1 MEKQE
6 IFITIFDGSGTPKEI
21 DLNRFSKN
29 VITFGRNTE
38 NDIILES
45 PIVSKKHGYFLLENG
60 ICSIF
65 DLDSTNGIYIE
76 NVRVQKA
83 ILQTGNVI
91 KIRDFVNDDH
101 NTVTIVFGKEGNSS
115 KWKGIDISRRDKIT
129 VGRDKTCDI
138 VLNNTSI
145 SKIHAQIQRE
155 GNQWVLYNH
164 GGQNSIIADG
174 VIVNKKQ
181 VLKDKDV
188 IIIANAKLL
197 FSSNGINYTIYD
209 EGINLEVKDITKT
222 VSSSKGKINIVNHI
236 GLSIGSGEFVAIIG
250 GSGAGKSSFLN
261 CISGY
266 SRPTT
271 GHVELNGDDLYENYE
286 VLKKVIGYVPQS
298 DIVYDNLTVK
308 QMLHYAAK
316 LRMPD
321 DTSKQERIS
330 KVQEVIETVEL
341 KGHESKLIK
350 KLSGGQKKRVSIAIE
365 LLSSP
370 KLFFLDEPSSGLD
383 PGTEEKLMETLRKM
397 SRMGTTIILITHNT
411 MNIHLCDKIIFL
423 GRGGNLCYY
432 GEAQKAAEFFGVDNL
447 VKVYNMTF
455 EQPELW
461 KKHYLDV
468 CGQRRED
475 TVEKSM
481 KNMNISAKVKT
492 EGSPVRQMGQLISRN
507 LRLIL
512 NDKKRLLMLL
522 LQAPLLAY
530 LVYLVSNEEVFK
542 QYEIT
547 KGIMFAL
554 ACCAFWVGI
563 LNSIQEICKER
574 TILKREY
581 LSGLSLGS
589 YIGSKLV
596 VMGIICAVESLLL
609 SQTFLYLV
617 EAPDDG
623 VFLPFRVEIFLTTY
637 LTAMAATATGLFI
650 SALVKNPDRAMTI
663 APIILMPQILFS
675 GLAFSL
681 QGTIEKISN
690 LVVCRWS
697 MEGFGTTADLNDL
710 SLKIQ
715 STIPQVAHESEKY
728 YEYTALHLVF
738 SWEIL
743 ICFIIVFSIASY
755 LAIRK
760 MKKI

>member
-1 MEKQE
+1 M
-6 IFITIFDGSGTPKEI
+6 
-21 DLNRFSKN
+21 
-29 VITFGRNTE
+29 
-38 NDIILES
+38 
-45 PIVSKKHGYFLLENG
+45 
-60 ICSIF
+60 
-65 DLDSTNGIYIE
+65 
-76 NVRVQKA
+76 
-83 ILQTGNVI
+83 
-91 KIRDFVNDDH
+91 
-101 NTVTIVFGKEGNSS
+101 
-115 KWKGIDISRRDKIT
+115 
-129 VGRDKTCDI
+129 
-138 VLNNTSI
+138 
-145 SKIHAQIQRE
+145 
-155 GNQWVLYNH
+155 
-164 GGQNSIIADG
+164 
-174 VIVNKKQ
+174 
-181 VLKDKDV
+181 
-188 IIIANAKLL
+188 
-197 FSSNGINYTIYD
+197 
-209 EGINLEVKDITKT
+209 
-222 VSSSKGKINIVNHI
+222 
-236 GLSIGSGEFVAIIG
+236 
-250 GSGAGKSSFLN
+250 
-261 CISGY
+261 
-266 SRPTT
+266 
-271 GHVELNGDDLYENYE
+271 
-286 VLKKVIGYVPQS
+286 
-298 DIVYDNLTVK
+298 
-308 QMLHYAAK
+308 
-316 LRMPD
+316 
-321 DTSKQERIS
+321 
-330 KVQEVIETVEL
+330 
-341 KGHESKLIK
+341 
-350 KLSGGQKKRVSIAIE
+350 
-365 LLSSP
+365 SSP

-432 GEAQKAAEFFGVDNL
+432 GEPQKAAEFFGVDNL

-461 KKHYLDV
+461 KMHYLDV